1 MRYERKYKI
10 EDASYFE
17 VLNAI
22 KLHPASFITAYPDR
36 YVNSLYLD
44 THNQDAVRDNLAG
57 ISQRVKHRIRW
68 YGKDISVAKNPQ
80 LEKKIKINQLGK
92 KEYKKLPDFRLM
104 VPNHRDAFALQD
116 YIDKNIDSIT
126 LLRPV
131 VLIQYIRSYLVSM
144 DRKYRLTLD
153 RGLKYYF
160 MDSYPAFINNPAKES
175 ATIVEIKYDAQ
186 YDEDWDYVS
195 QNMAFRMGKS
205 LKYVGGVMRC
215 Y

>member
-10 EDASYFE
+10 DDASYFE

-22 KLHPASFITAYPDR
+22 KLHPASFITTYPDR

-44 THNQDAVRDNLAG
+44 THNMDALRDNLAG

-92 KEYKKLPDFRLM
+92 KEYKKLPDF
-104 VPNHRDAFALQD
+104 VVVNGHAHSLQD
-116 YIDKNIDSIT
+116 YINKNIDTIT
-126 LLRPV
+126 PLRPV
-131 VLIQYIRSYLVSM
+131 VLIHYLRSYLISM
-144 DRKYRLTLD
+144 DKKYRLTLD
-153 RGLKYYF
+153 RDIKYYF
-160 MDSYPAFINNPAKES
+160 MGSYPSFINYPIIES
-175 ATIVEIKYDAQ
+175 AIIVEIKYDAQ
-186 YDEDWDYVS
+186 YDEDWDYIS

-205 LKYVGGVMRC
+205 SKYVGGVMR
-215 Y
+215 YY